1 MQNRASTLVT
11 CAQCGS
17 ERPAYDIVH
26 YGTGGGSYR
35 DLCTACVNFS
45 LAERAGLE
53 DFAHPV
59 FAPIRKVDGDGVE
72 HVFRLSYRFVGDR
85 SFLEAFEV
93 IDGRPGGYEI
103 AVMGD
108 AEEAPQALHEKLL
121 DRITRR
127 LATKDLERDVGGG
140 LQIRDRTV
148 RAGISCDL
156 DADLRR
162 PMLVIDGREVD
173 WDAFGTMLMTFE
185 GWQFRME
192 IVDRS
197 DEV

>member
-1 MQNRASTLVT
+1 MFPFHQ
-11 CAQCGS
+11 
-17 ERPAYDIVH
+17 Y
-26 YGTGGGSYR
+26 
-35 DLCTACVNFS
+35 F
-45 LAERAGLE
+45 
-53 DFAHPV
+53 
-59 FAPIRKVDGDGVE
+59 
-72 HVFRLSYRFVGDR
+72 LSYRFVGDR

-140 LQIRDRTV
+140 LQIRDKTV

-173 WDAFGTMLMTFE
+173 WDDFGTMLMTFE